1 MTRDVTELPPA
12 LTHALAPAD
21 RTLADRWWSALDDTA
36 RHAVRALTDRRLDT
50 IALAPIEGEWH
61 ELSIELRGRV
71 VDPEDARE
79 DDTWCDDLI
88 EYING
93 HPEVAFHLE
102 ERRFHICRAHRAARD
117 VISTGRV
124 PARFTCP
131 AANDRCP
138 FKEASSLASGRPLV
152 LTAILRGS
160 R

>member
-12 LTHALAPAD
+12 LTHGLSPAD
-21 RTLADRWWSALDDTA
+21 RALADRWWSALDDTS
-36 RHAVRALTDRRLDT
+36 RHAIRALTDRRLDS
-50 IALAPIEGEWH
+50 IALAATEGEWH
-61 ELSIELRGRV
+61 DLSIELRAHI
-71 VDPEDARE
+71 DPE

-93 HPEVAFHLE
+93 HPEVALHLE
-102 ERRFHICRAHRAARD
+102 ERRFHICHAHRAARE
-117 VISTGRV
+117 VIATGRV
-124 PARFTCP
+124 PATFTCP
-131 AANDRCP
+131 VANDRCP

>member
-12 LTHALAPAD
+12 LTHGLSPAD
-21 RTLADRWWSALDDTA
+21 RALADRWWSALDDTS
-36 RHAVRALTDRRLDT
+36 RHAIRALTDRRLDS
-50 IALAPIEGEWH
+50 IALAATEGEWH
-61 ELSIELRGRV
+61 DLSIELRAHI
-71 VDPEDARE
+71 DPEDARE

-138 FKEASSLASGRPLV
+138 FKEASSLAHGRSL
-152 LTAILRGS
+152 LLAATLRAA